1 MGWRGGQQSI
11 VDVTLLSADFPR
23 SCTWDFFNR
32 IDPERKSQRADKF
45 GQKIDIQ
52 GVIFR
57 ADCRRPPCVGFPYWE
72 RPAGAIRALILAVP
86 FYQPA
91 ESGVTML
98 MANNF
103 AARMPAGIAVAYSQ
117 I

>member
-1 MGWRGGQQSI
+1 MLAVSF
-11 VDVTLLSADFPR
+11 SHF
-23 SCTWDFFNR
+23 
-32 IDPERKSQRADKF
+32 DPERKSQRADKF

>member
-1 MGWRGGQQSI
+1 LEGLAHLIR
-11 VDVTLLSADFPR
+11 
-23 SCTWDFFNR
+23 DFFNS

-45 GQKIDIQ
+45 GQKIDIR

-72 RPAGAIRALILAVP
+72 RPAGAMRALILAVP

-103 AARMPAGIAVAYSQ
+103 AAHMPAGIAVAYSQ